1 MFAKVRRFFFFLQGD
16 YKTQKEAVW
25 AVTNFTSGGTIEQ
38 VVFLVRA
45 EVVKPLVDLLTSK
58 DAKTILVILDAI
70 TNIFMVRS
78 DAKCMPEILQGD
90 RKFRNNISHIFTRL
104 RFKYWLSFMTD

>member
-1 MFAKVRRFFFFLQGD
+1 MFSIVHHCFFFLQGD

-25 AVTNFTSGGTIEQ
+25 AVTNFTSGGTIQQ
-38 VVFLVRA
+38 VVCLVQA
-45 EVVKPLVDLLTSK
+45 SVLEPLLNLLSSK

-78 DAKCMPEILQGD
+78 DVKCMPEKLEVDSNLGIISVTFLQD
-90 RKFRNNISHIFTRL
+90 
-104 RFKYWLSFMTD
+104 